1 MTGAVHLR
9 SGPERATVANTDHAR
24 NLAIRALDALNGQG
38 NTQAADYWIG
48 YLASALEDVIFEL
61 RAGA

>member
-1 MTGAVHLR
+1 VG
-9 SGPERATVANTDHAR
+9 NIDHAR
-24 NLAIRALDALNGQG
+24 NLVIRAQ
-38 NTQAADYWIG
+38 TADYWVG